1 MAGLNVGDLVAMR
14 VVGATFNQY
23 VVNTFNYRV
32 TVASA
37 SPDTLT
43 ACAALGEDWLTDVTA
58 PWLKMRPLMS
68 PQYAS
73 DFLGVQKISPS
84 RWREVKLAMGFA
96 GTNANDTTSVN
107 QAATITRV
115 CAESGRGFV
124 GSLHIGALASAN
136 MLDGNVTAAYKT
148 LMDALAIAL
157 TVNVSSPTDGA
168 LVVEPVLIHRAKD
181 VEDDHWYIT
190 GATKI
195 FTAFAQTSAR
205 TMRSRTVK
213 GGE

>member
-14 VVGATFNQY
+14 VVGSAFNQF
-23 VVNTFNYRV
+23 VINTFNYRV

-37 SPDTLT
+37 NANTLT
-43 ACAALGEDWLTDVTA
+43 ACAVLAEDWLTDATA
-58 PWLKMRPLMS
+58 PWLSLRPLMS
-68 PQYAS
+68 PQYAA
-73 DFLGVQKISPS
+73 DFLGVQKISPT
-84 RWREVKLAMGFA
+84 RWREVKTTMGLA

-115 CAESGRGFV
+115 CEESGRGFV
-124 GSLHIGALASAN
+124 GSLHLGALAGAN
-136 MLDGNVTAAYKT
+136 MVDGNVTAGYKT
-148 LMDALAIAL
+148 LMNALATTLSANI
-157 TVNVSSPTDGA
+157 SSPTDGN
-168 LVVEPVLIHRAKD
+168 LVLEPVIIHRAKD

-195 FTAFAQTSAR
+195 FTAFSQVSAR